1 MNTNMN
7 QSQELSSTKTNN
19 LHGYFIEECQESD
32 EKDEF
37 ITDLEEMQEYLFE
50 EFDNADN
57 EINNLR
63 KELAET
69 KSALHHLQMKY
80 DKKNR
85 ENKWFI
91 NTLLKRNVEA
101 NQKLFETMKK
111 ISFEAEMALAFQH
124 IVIPPVLK
132 RQSKHDFEDYQ
143 AAAYSTMDNT
153 TDANNTFY
161 DEESYQTPKSTHV
174 RRLWTNRG
182 RGEEDNDRLDVVADD
197 ANQHDEP
204 FPFLRQTNDSL
215 HDDESYQTPKP
226 TYKRNLFVDAEEEQQ
241 TQYHDM
247 SVPMEIDD
255 CEINMYE
262 PDECGVELDFFDDD
276 DLLVL
281 EELKE
286 FKNLTI

>member
-1 MNTNMN
+1 MNMNMN
-7 QSQELSSTKTNN
+7 QSQEPSSTKTNN

-69 KSALHHLQMKY
+69 KLALHHLQMKY

-91 NTLLKRNVEA
+91 NTVLKRNIEA

-124 IVIPPVLK
+124 IVIPPALK
-132 RQSKHDFEDYQ
+132 RQPKRHFEE
-143 AAAYSTMDNT
+143 AASDCTN
-153 TDANNTFY
+153 ANALY
-161 DEESYQTPKSTHV
+161 DEDYQTPKSTHV

-182 RGEEDNDRLDVVADD
+182 RGEEEHDEE
-197 ANQHDEP
+197 DEP
-204 FPFLRQTNDSL
+204 FPFLRQTMDSL
-215 HDDESYQTPKP
+215 CDDESYQTPKS
-226 TYKRNLFVDAEEEQQ
+226 TYKRNLWIDTEQDNQFQNMEMDHHDA
-241 TQYHDM
+241 
-247 SVPMEIDD
+247 
-255 CEINMYE
+255 
-262 PDECGVELDFFDDD
+262 DECGVELDFFDDD